1 MHRRKLGRLEVS
13 AVGLGC
19 MGMSNSYGP
28 ASENES
34 IATLHRA
41 IELGIDFLDTADA
54 YGEDG
59 HNEKLI
65 GRAIADRRDKVV
77 LATKFA
83 NTKAP
88 DGKPTISNRPEYIRQ
103 ACDASLKRLGV
114 DHIDLYYAHRID
126 PTVPI
131 EDSMGALAALVKAGK
146 IRHIGLSEAGAE
158 TIRRAHKVHPVTAI
172 QSEWSLWT
180 RDMEAEIVPLCR
192 ALGIGFVP
200 YSPLGRGFLSGAI
213 GGPGDL
219 PETDRRREH
228 PRFAAE
234 NIARNRN
241 LIPALESV
249 ARERGA
255 TTAQV
260 ALAWLLAQGPDVVPI
275 PGTKRVALL
284 EQNAGATTV
293 PLSADDVA
301 HLAVAFP
308 PGVTAGPRYPEAQM
322 KRLGH

>member
-1 MHRRKLGRLEVS
+1 
-13 AVGLGC
+13 

-28 ASENES
+28 ASENEA
-34 IATLHRA
+34 IATIHRA
-41 IELGIDFLDTADA
+41 IELGVDFLDTADA
-54 YGEDG
+54 YGDG
-59 HNEKLI
+59 HNETLV

-83 NTKAP
+83 NTKTA
-88 DGKPTISNRPEYIRQ
+88 DGKPAISNKPEYIRQ

-131 EDSMGALAALVKAGK
+131 EDSMGALVGLVKAGK

-180 RDMEAEIVPLCR
+180 RDMEAEIVPVCH

-200 YSPLGRGFLSGAI
+200 YSPLGRGFLSGTI
-213 GGPGDL
+213 GAVSDL
-219 PETDRRREH
+219 QQQDRRRDH
-228 PRFAAE
+228 PRFEPE
-234 NIARNRN
+234 NIARNRA
-241 LIPALESV
+241 LIPPLEQV
-249 ARERGA
+249 ARVRDA
-255 TTAQV
+255 TPAQV
-260 ALAWLLAQGPDVVPI
+260 ALAWLLAQGSDIVPI

-284 EQNAGATTV
+284 EQNAAASSV
-293 PLSADDVA
+293 ALSADDVA
-301 HLAVAFP
+301 GLAKAFP
-308 PGVTAGPRYPEAQM
+308 PGVTAGPRYPAAM
-322 KRLGH
+322 MSRLGH